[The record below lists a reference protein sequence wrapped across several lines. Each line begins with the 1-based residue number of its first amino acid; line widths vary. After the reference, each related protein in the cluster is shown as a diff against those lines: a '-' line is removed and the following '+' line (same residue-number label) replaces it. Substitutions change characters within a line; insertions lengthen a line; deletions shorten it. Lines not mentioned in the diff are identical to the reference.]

1 MCVCVSPRTGPPEG
15 GVMVLLMGGSGGP
28 CVCVCVCVCV
38 WRGEIGVEAHCRR
51 GRRSHSLKP
60 PWSENVSGE
69 RTPALIRPVFFRGVC
84 AL

>member
-1 MCVCVSPRTGPPEG
+1 M
-15 GVMVLLMGGSGGP
+15 
-28 CVCVCVCVCV
+28 CVCVCVCV